1 MNDQQSTL
9 EKIAASQGF
18 KAFMKKLA
26 IFAGIVTVVGLVMK
40 LCGMQE
46 SEMLLVTGMSTL
58 ALVAFFCSWI
68 PSPYE
73 GFRGVWAFT
82 MKVTGISLAVTIF
95 GLLCLIMHWPG
106 ANLMLIVGISLLILD
121 IPVLIWLFRLIKN
134 HKNEHTEKDE

>member
-58 ALVAFFCSWI
+58 ALVAFGSDNFGTAVSDNALAGCQFDVDCGNFTIDSRHT
-68 PSPYE
+68 
-73 GFRGVWAFT
+73 GF
-82 MKVTGISLAVTIF
+82 
-95 GLLCLIMHWPG
+95 
-106 ANLMLIVGISLLILD
+106 NLV
-121 IPVLIWLFRLIKN
+121 V
-134 HKNEHTEKDE
+134 

>member
-1 MNDQQSTL
+1 
-9 EKIAASQGF
+9 
-18 KAFMKKLA
+18 MKKLA

-68 PSPYE
+68 PCPYE

-82 MKVTGISLAVTIF
+82 MKVTGISLAVTIL
-95 GLLCLIMHWPG
+95 GLLFLIMHWPG

-134 HKNEHTEKDE
+134 HKNEHPEKDE